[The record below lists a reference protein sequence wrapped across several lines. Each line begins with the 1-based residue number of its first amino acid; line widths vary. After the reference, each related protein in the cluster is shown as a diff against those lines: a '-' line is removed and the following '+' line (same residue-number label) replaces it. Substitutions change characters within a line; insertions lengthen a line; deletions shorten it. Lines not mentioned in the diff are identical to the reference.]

1 MAKEQKPVEALPVES
16 AVSEQQQSL
25 FGSRFIVIM
34 ALVVL
39 ALAQMILMYMLL
51 PNPQSIAE
59 SINDQIPKLPV
70 TLETAGL
77 SAAPMATVDTR
88 NWIEKKLGEQFKF
101 QNKNKSDPTAY
112 DQVVVTITVRINR
125 KDESKF
131 DRIIITRTE
140 KLRDIVYTV
149 LREAN
154 EDEITAPNML
164 SIKQKIL
171 TQLNQELGE
180 PFVKEVLCTDMS
192 FSQM

>member
-1 MAKEQKPVEALPVES
+1 MAKEQKPVESLSVDA
-16 AVSEQQQSL
+16 AAAEQQQSL
-25 FGSRFIVIM
+25 LGSRAIVIM
-34 ALVVL
+34 VLIVL
-39 ALAQMILMYMLL
+39 ALAQVILMYMLL
-51 PNPQSIAE
+51 PNPQSIAK
-59 SINDQIPKLPV
+59 SISDQIPKLPD

-77 SAAPMATVDTR
+77 SAAPTTTVDTR

-112 DQVVVTITVRINR
+112 DQVVVTITVRIDR
-125 KDESKF
+125 KDEAKF
-131 DRIIITRTE
+131 DRIIITRPE
-140 KLRDIVYTV
+140 KLRDIIYTV

-171 TQLNQELGE
+171 IQLNQELSE